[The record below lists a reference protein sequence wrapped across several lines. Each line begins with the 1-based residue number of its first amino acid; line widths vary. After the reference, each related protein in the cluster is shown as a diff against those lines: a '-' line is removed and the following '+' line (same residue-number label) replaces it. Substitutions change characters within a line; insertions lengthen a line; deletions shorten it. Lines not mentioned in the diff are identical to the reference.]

1 MIVKP
6 ISFNTAIILLLSLF
20 PIPQKGKE
28 GVVKMKQ
35 QKITYGPWFDDL
47 NKLTNEELMRMYNV
61 ISTGSYEFAK
71 DAWYYPMGGDQRCP
85 IMIAKGYKLPIT
97 SNEMIDFQDIAL
109 DLEKKFREFVD
120 AWDYGKITTGDIENA
135 ILELFE
141 ARSIKIIQG

>member
-1 MIVKP
+1 
-6 ISFNTAIILLLSLF
+6 LF
-20 PIPQKGKE
+20 PVRKKE
-28 GVVKMKQ
+28 KDVVMKNGQ
-35 QKITYGPWFDDL
+35 HRVPYGPWFDDL

-71 DAWYYPMGGDQRCP
+71 NAWYFPIGDDQRCP

-109 DLEKKFREFVD
+109 GLEKQFKEFVD
-120 AWDYGKITTGDIENA
+120 AWDYGKITTRDIENA

-141 ARSIKIIQG
+141 IRTIKIIQD

>member
-1 MIVKP
+1 M
-6 ISFNTAIILLLSLF
+6 F
-20 PIPQKGKE
+20 PVRKKE
-28 GVVKMKQ
+28 KDVVVKNGEHRVP
-35 QKITYGPWFDDL
+35 YDPWFDDL

-71 DAWYYPMGGDQRCP
+71 NAWYFPIGGDQRCP

-109 DLEKKFREFVD
+109 GLEKQFKEFVD
-120 AWDYGKITTGDIENA
+120 AWDYGKITTRDIENA

-141 ARSIKIIQG
+141 IRSIKIIQD

>member
-1 MIVKP
+1 
-6 ISFNTAIILLLSLF
+6 LF
-20 PIPQKGKE
+20 LVRNKEKGVLAE
-28 GVVKMKQ
+28 DRQ
-35 QKITYGPWFDDL
+35 PSTPFGPWFDDL

-71 DAWYYPMGGDQRCP
+71 NAWYFPIGGDQRCP

-109 DLEKKFREFVD
+109 GLEKQFKEFVD
-120 AWDYGKITTGDIENA
+120 AWDYGKITTRDIENA

-141 ARSIKIIQG
+141 VRSIKIIQD

>member
-1 MIVKP
+1 MFLVRNKE
-6 ISFNTAIILLLSLF
+6 
-20 PIPQKGKE
+20 KGVLVE
-28 GVVKMKQ
+28 DRQ
-35 QKITYGPWFDDL
+35 PRTPFGPWFDDL

-71 DAWYYPMGGDQRCP
+71 NAWYFPIGGDQRCP

-109 DLEKKFREFVD
+109 GLEKQFKEFVD
-120 AWDYGKITTGDIENA
+120 AWDYGKITTRDIENA

-141 ARSIKIIQG
+141 VRSIKIIQD

>member
-1 MIVKP
+1 MFLVRNKE
-6 ISFNTAIILLLSLF
+6 
-20 PIPQKGKE
+20 KGVLAE
-28 GVVKMKQ
+28 DRQ
-35 QKITYGPWFDDL
+35 SRTPFGPWFDDL

-71 DAWYYPMGGDQRCP
+71 NAWYFPLGGDQRCP

-109 DLEKKFREFVD
+109 GLEKQFKEFVD
-120 AWDYGKITTGDIENA
+120 AWDYGKITTRDIENA

-141 ARSIKIIQG
+141 VRSIKIIQD